1 MDGEAELL
9 SIEVSTAVT
18 GFALVSVFS
27 GLAAHSESFGV
38 TVDGSSDTLVTSKGT
53 SGVMHFWEDLVT
65 DVSAKKGTG
74 RQDPETPNVLKPE
87 LELIDATSNDLVSEF
102 TAIVGLFPFSVVF
115 CDTFFCISIA
125 QLVLLSTA
133 GSASLLIDSVF
144 CSSSFS
150 SDLDLE
156 TDLDLEGFVLL

>member
-1 MDGEAELL
+1 MDGEVEFL
-9 SIEVSTAVT
+9 SIKVSTAVI
-18 GFALVSVFS
+18 GLALVSVLS

-74 RQDPETPNVLKPE
+74 RQDPVTPNVLKPE
-87 LELIDATSNDLVSEF
+87 LELIDATSNEF

-115 CDTFFCISIA
+115 
-125 QLVLLSTA
+125 
-133 GSASLLIDSVF
+133 
-144 CSSSFS
+144 
-150 SDLDLE
+150 
-156 TDLDLEGFVLL
+156 